1 MWPRSWCSRLFSRR
15 VNFNLQRIFS
25 MPLEIGVGQP
35 SNELSRASFGWRTNW
50 SDRLNIPR
58 LFRSRYFAQGAGKIV
73 CLAVCCVCSAPRLG
87 ALDVRDFGAKGDGVT
102 RDTKAIQAAIDK
114 ASSAGGTVVVSPG
127 KYVSGTI
134 HLRSNLTLRIEQGA
148 TLVFSPDD
156 EDFDPYEQLPYKMS
170 GAREKKEAQVSFV
183 NHLPAERRRLSVP
196 PAYDDTE
203 TTYFHYSLLSGDGVH
218 NVAIE
223 GTGTIDGNRPR
234 RGGPKPIGIRNS
246 EWVSVRGITIRN
258 APNYNI
264 SFLATDHIEVEGV
277 KLLNGYADGV
287 DTDGCRYIRVTN
299 SYIDAWD
306 DAVCPKASMALGMR
320 RATEHMVVAN
330 CVLRTSCN
338 NFKFG
343 TESAGDLKDVTV
355 SNCVMLRRD
364 AGRRPLGG
372 IAIESVDGS
381 NIDGLV
387 FSNISMEDVIA
398 PIFIRLGDR
407 GRGMEKPAPGSIRN
421 ISIQNVVARGASLA
435 SSITGIERGHVV
447 NVSLDGINLTSMGGV
462 AARDSSVPEVPGK
475 YPEAD
480 MFGELPAMALYSRHV
495 DGLTLRNIKIH
506 AAEPD
511 GRPAIIM
518 DDVTR
523 LEISGFDSTYAP
535 PHQPM
540 LLFQNVA
547 GALLYGNRSSAA
559 ADIFLSIRGA
569 KSSGIAL
576 RGNDLRRARQ
586 ATEQSAEVPRG
597 TVSADADQGASSH

>member
-1 MWPRSWCSRLFSRR
+1 MSYRR
-15 VNFNLQRIFS
+15 EFGIANSN
-25 MPLEIGVGQP
+25 GVIK
-35 SNELSRASFGWRTNW
+35 
-50 SDRLNIPR
+50 LNISW
-58 LFRSRYFAQGAGKIV
+58 LFRRHNFAPGALGVICLGLSFV
-73 CLAVCCVCSAPRLG
+73 CPAAAAS
-87 ALDVRDFGAKGDGVT
+87 ALDVREFGAKGDGVT
-102 RDTKAIQAAIDK
+102 KDTKAIQEAIDK
-114 ASSAGGTVVVSPG
+114 ASSAVGTVVISSG

-156 EDFDPYEQLPYKMS
+156 DDFDPYEPLPYHMS

-183 NHLPAERRRLSVP
+183 NQLPGERRRLSVP
-196 PAYDDTE
+196 LAYDDTE
-203 TTYFHYSLLSGDGVH
+203 TTYFHYSLLSGDSVH

-223 GTGTIDGNRPR
+223 GTGAIDGNRPR

-246 EWVSVRGITIRN
+246 EGISVRGITIRN

-264 SFLATDHIEVEGV
+264 SFLGTDHIEVEGV

-306 DAVCPKASMALGMR
+306 DAVCPKASMALGKR
-320 RATEHMVVAN
+320 RATEHLVVAN

-343 TESAGDLKDVTV
+343 TETAGDLKDVTV

-364 AGRRPLGG
+364 SGRRPLGG
-372 IAIESVDGS
+372 IAIESADGS
-381 NIDGLV
+381 NIDGIV
-387 FSNISMEDVIA
+387 ISNISMEDVIA
-398 PIFIRLGDR
+398 PIFIRLGAR
-407 GRGMEKPAPGSIRN
+407 GRGMEKPAPGSIKN

-435 SSITGIERGHVV
+435 SSITGIETGHIQ
-447 NVSLDGINLTSMGGV
+447 NVSLDGIDLTAMGGV
-462 AARDSSVPEVPGK
+462 AARDVNVAEVPAK

-480 MFGELPAMALYSRHV
+480 MFGDLPAFALYSRHV
-495 DGLTLRNIKIH
+495 DGLTLRNFKVH

-511 GRPAIIM
+511 GRPALIL

-523 LEISGFDSTYAP
+523 LEISGFDSTSAP

-540 LLFQNVA
+540 LLFQNVT

-569 KSSGIAL
+569 KSSDIAL
-576 RGNDLRRARQ
+576 RGNDLRHARQ
-586 ATEQSAEVPRG
+586 AIQQSPDVPRG
-597 TVSADADQGASSH
+597 AVSVDADSGVSSH